1 MMKLMSF
8 MVMFC
13 ILFVSMCEAN
23 GVSFLVEITRVEL
36 NSQKTGKQKL
46 TIENI
51 GRESKFIQ
59 ASDNDKLFVQAG
71 NNRCVFYADS
81 SKFNF
86 KSSGLLH
93 NNIDTIVDVR
103 NFVEF
108 RQEYIWY
115 FKDKEFAYVIPVSWQ
130 TAFENSERVSSHLTR
145 GADKVYVRIYPSPST
160 YDFFKQK
167 GYTEELCLA
176 ILTHAAK
183 CGNVDS
189 QRLLGVWNARK
200 YRNERKENY
209 KNEAETWLKKVKT
222 QVPDD
227 IPWIDLML
235 SISAQDW
242 RKADVIFDGMY
253 GSQNS
258 N

>member
-23 GVSFLVEITRVEL
+23 GVSFLVEITQVEL
-36 NSQKTGKQKL
+36 NSPKTGKQKL
-46 TIENI
+46 TLENI
-51 GRESKFIQ
+51 KQESKFMQ
-59 ASDNDKLFVQAG
+59 SPNNDKLFAQVG

-86 KSSGLLH
+86 KSRGLLH
-93 NNIDTIVDVR
+93 DDIDSVVDVT
-103 NFVEF
+103 NFTECGK
-108 RQEYIWY
+108 EYIWY

-130 TAFENSERVSSHLTR
+130 SEFENSERVSSHLTR

-167 GYTEELCLA
+167 GYSENLCLA
-176 ILTHAAK
+176 ILTHAAN

-200 YRNERKENY
+200 YRNERKEDC
-209 KNEAETWLKKVKT
+209 KKEAEKWLKKVKMRK
-222 QVPDD
+222 PDD